1 MKIFNALR
9 KRITAS
15 AQPCQS
21 ASSLP
26 RHSLRMLLALSIL
39 LALLAACGDESSSS
53 VSPEPRQCEEQSDD
67 CDDVSSSSE
76 KISKNSSS
84 SQKSADKGKSSSS
97 EKNAKESSSSATTKN
112 SSSSVSGDKSSSS
125 VKKED
130 SSSSVVKS
138 SSSDDAPKSSSSE
151 ESKNSSAA
159 SSSSA
164 KSSSSFDINAPC
176 TEGDFKRYLG
186 VVYECVDGTWTKY
199 DYSSSSIAKSS
210 SSSRGYQAL
219 RYDPFNSNL
228 SYGEFADTRD
238 GTKYATIDIDNKY
251 GPDSVHLAFTVFA
264 QNLKYHDKM
273 VLGSEE
279 QDDDTK
285 VEMYCYNDSIEYCN
299 DWWGGLYQ
307 WAEMMALPYEC
318 NNKSCADLIDPDGD
332 GFHQGICPKGWHVIT
347 QKEMLAASYTSGG
360 DAYFEDRMSSLASE
374 ISYSN
379 GFGNNTSGMS
389 FLAAGYRNSKN
400 KSFAYLRES
409 TVIDYA
415 EECPSNE
422 LSGMAGGVSKSMS
435 LELTNLKINGA
446 SVRCVKDY

>member
-53 VSPEPRQCEEQSDD
+53 VSPEPGDD
-67 CDDVSSSSE
+67 SSSSV
-76 KISKNSSS
+76 IPASSGDLQSSS
-84 SQKSADKGKSSSS
+84 SQKSSGKDKSSSS
-97 EKNAKESSSSATTKN
+97 EKSTKESSSSTTTKN
-112 SSSSVSGDKSSSS
+112 SSSSVSGDKNSSSS
-125 VKKED
+125 VEKED
-130 SSSSVVKS
+130 SSSSVVKP
-138 SSSDDAPKSSSSE
+138 SSSD
-151 ESKNSSAA
+151 
-159 SSSSA
+159 A
-164 KSSSSFDINAPC
+164 KSSSSKETKTSSSSGVFDINAPC
-176 TEGDFKRYLG
+176 IYGDVYVEEVDGEKQAYICYEDGWKRYIP
-186 VVYECVDGTWTKY
+186 K
-199 DYSSSSIAKSS
+199 SSSSSVAKSS

>member
-1 MKIFNALR
+1 MKIFANA
-9 KRITAS
+9 
-15 AQPCQS
+15 
-21 ASSLP
+21 
-26 RHSLRMLLALSIL
+26 LALSIL
-39 LALLAACGDESSSS
+39 LALLAACGDESSS
-53 VSPEPRQCEEQSDD
+53 VSPEPGDD
-67 CDDVSSSSE
+67 SSSSV
-76 KISKNSSS
+76 IPASSDDDLSSS
-84 SQKSADKGKSSSS
+84 SQKSSGEEKSSSS
-97 EKNAKESSSSATTKN
+97 EKNAKESSSSATNKN

-176 TEGDFKRYLG
+176 PEGDFKRYQG
-186 VVYECVDGTWTKY
+186 VVYECVDGSWTKY
-199 DYSSSSIAKSS
+199 EYSSSSSTPKS
-210 SSSRGYQAL
+210 SSSRGYEAL
-219 RYDPFNSNL
+219 PYVPFNSSL
-228 SYGEFADTRD
+228 SYGEFTDTRD
-238 GTKYATIDIDNKY
+238 GKKYATIDIDNKY
-251 GPDSVHLAFTVFA
+251 GPDSVRLTFTVFA

-273 VLGSEE
+273 VLGAEE

-285 VEMYCYNDSIEYCN
+285 VEMYCYNDSVEYCN

-332 GFHQGICPKGWHVIT
+332 GFHQGICPDGWHLMT
-347 QKEMLAASYTSGG
+347 KKEILAASYTTGG
-360 DAYFEDRMSSLASE
+360 DAYLETRMSTLASE

-389 FLAAGYRNSKN
+389 FLATGYRRYDMDEQVDKPFMNLHSTAPLCFPEEYPNKKDRCVGAGVAKQSSFEGTANSK
-400 KSFAYLRES
+400 
-409 TVIDYA
+409 V
-415 EECPSNE
+415 
-422 LSGMAGGVSKSMS
+422 GGYY
-435 LELTNLKINGA
+435 
-446 SVRCVKDY
+446 VRCVKDY

>member
-1 MKIFNALR
+1 M
-9 KRITAS
+9 
-15 AQPCQS
+15 
-21 ASSLP
+21 
-26 RHSLRMLLALSIL
+26 
-39 LALLAACGDESSSS
+39 
-53 VSPEPRQCEEQSDD
+53 
-67 CDDVSSSSE
+67 
-76 KISKNSSS
+76 
-84 SQKSADKGKSSSS
+84 
-97 EKNAKESSSSATTKN
+97 
-112 SSSSVSGDKSSSS
+112 
-125 VKKED
+125 
-130 SSSSVVKS
+130 
-138 SSSDDAPKSSSSE
+138 
-151 ESKNSSAA
+151 
-159 SSSSA
+159 
-164 KSSSSFDINAPC
+164 
-176 TEGDFKRYLG
+176 
-186 VVYECVDGTWTKY
+186 
-199 DYSSSSIAKSS
+199 
-210 SSSRGYQAL
+210 
-219 RYDPFNSNL
+219 
-228 SYGEFADTRD
+228 
-238 GTKYATIDIDNKY
+238 
-251 GPDSVHLAFTVFA
+251 AFTVFA

-347 QKEMLAASYTSGG
+347 QKEMLAASYMSGG

>member
-1 MKIFNALR
+1 MKIF
-9 KRITAS
+9 KS
-15 AQPCQS
+15 V
-21 ASSLP
+21 
-26 RHSLRMLLALSIL
+26 LALSVL
-39 LALLAACGDESSSS
+39 LTMLVACGGDSSSSS
-53 VSPEPRQCEEQSDD
+53 VSPDSRSCEDQNED
-67 CDDVSSSSE
+67 CDDTSSSSGE
-76 KISKNSSS
+76 VSKNSSS
-84 SQKSADKGKSSSS
+84 SQKNSNKEKSSSS
-97 EKNAKESSSSATTKN
+97 VEKSKSSSSSKKDENSSSSEEKAKESSSSVKP
-112 SSSSVSGDKSSSS
+112 SSS
-125 VKKED
+125 E
-130 SSSSVVKS
+130 
-138 SSSDDAPKSSSSE
+138 AKSSSSE